1 VDLFEFTDS
10 GACAAYLADALIALA
25 REEPLASVAVL
36 TPSREASELLYAGLL
51 ASDVP
56 RLHLVRQ
63 QDFRFAPGVE
73 VTEIE
78 QAKGLEFDYV
88 ILTEVDDAHFP
99 DEPARRR
106 LLHVGASR
114 AVHQLWVAST
124 GRMACIVREAASPDA

>member
-1 VDLFEFTDS
+1 
-10 GACAAYLADALIALA
+10 
-25 REEPLASVAVL
+25 
-36 TPSREASELLYAGLL
+36 
-51 ASDVP
+51 
-56 RLHLVRQ
+56 VRQ

-88 ILTEVDDAHFP
+88 ILSEVDDAHFP

-124 GRMACIVREAASPDA
+124 ARMARIVREAASGA